1 MAICGRCG
9 NDTDAAQAGTLP
21 RIAEALARDDVDLAI
36 DRGLLDWN
44 GCPDCARSAGL
55 SPEQIDML
63 SSMRAGRLG
72 ALQARERYRAR
83 EQRLQRRAEERAR
96 RRLAPVSA
104 LPPAAAAALA
114 RARTR
119 AGKP

>member
-1 MAICGRCG
+1 MAICSRCG
-9 NDTDAAQAGTLP
+9 NDIDAAQADNLP
-21 RIAEALARDDVDLAI
+21 RIAEALAKDDVDLALA
-36 DRGLLDWN
+36 RGLLEWN
-44 GCPDCARSAGL
+44 GCGDCARSAGL
-55 SPEQIDML
+55 SLEQIDML
-63 SSMRAGRLG
+63 SSTRADRLS
-72 ALQARERYRAR
+72 ALQARQRYRAR